1 MSIDHL
7 SRPGTEHRTSPN
19 PAGCRPRPG
28 NAIWPQIQD
37 EAWALLDAEP
47 ALADLLHNRVLDHE
61 SLLGALAC
69 HLAHK
74 LAEPEVGI
82 PSMLTLLRDVLDDD
96 SPVGDAACADLAAVR
111 RRDPACNSYLEP
123 LLYFKGFL
131 GLQAYRA
138 ANQFWRR
145 DRRQV
150 ALYLQSRV
158 SEVFGVDIH
167 PAACIGY
174 GIMIDHATGVVVGE
188 TAVIEDDVSLLH
200 EVTLGGTGKTS
211 GDRHPKVRQGAM
223 IGAGAKILGNVE
235 IGQWAR
241 VGAGS
246 VVLRP
251 VPAFTTVVGTPAK
264 VVRDAR
270 PPIAKP
276 AEEMDQVFAGCR
288 CRRRT

>member
-1 MSIDHL
+1 MTIDEM
-7 SRPGTEHRTSPN
+7 SRPGTTYRTGPIQ
-19 PAGCRPRPG
+19 PGCRPRPG
-28 NAIWPQIQD
+28 NPVWLQVRD

-47 ALADLLHNRVLDHE
+47 VLADLLYTRVLDQE
-61 SLLGALAC
+61 SLTGALTC

-74 LAEPEVGI
+74 LAEPQVGV
-82 PSMLTLLRDVLDDD
+82 SEMQALLRNAMEDGAAI
-96 SPVGDAACADLAAVR
+96 GDAVRADLAAVR
-111 RRDPACNSYLEP
+111 RRDPACNGYLEP
-123 LLYFKGFL
+123 LLHFKGFL

-138 ANQFWRR
+138 ANRFWRLG
-145 DRRQV
+145 RRQI
-150 ALYLQSRV
+150 ALYLQGRI

-167 PAACIGY
+167 PAACIGF

-235 IGQWAR
+235 IGRWAR

-251 VPAFTTVVGTPAK
+251 VPPFTTVVGAPAK
-264 VVRDAR
+264 VVRDAQ
-270 PPIAKP
+270 PPTIQP
-276 AEEMDQVFAGCR
+276 AEEMDQVFSGCR